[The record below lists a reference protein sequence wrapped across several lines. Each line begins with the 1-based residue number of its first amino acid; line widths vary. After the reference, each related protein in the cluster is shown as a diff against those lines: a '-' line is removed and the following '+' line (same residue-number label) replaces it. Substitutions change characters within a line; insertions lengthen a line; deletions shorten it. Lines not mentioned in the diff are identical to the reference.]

1 MRKFILIGEKLG
13 HSYSPEIHR
22 ASMRKMGVQGDYS
35 LLEVSSQEIPGV
47 IEDIRGGKI
56 SGMNVTIPYKVEVMN
71 YLDLIT
77 PEAKEIGAVNTVAL
91 EDGKLVGYNTDYW
104 GFRYTLEKNEVDI
117 EGKRCV
123 ILGGGGSARA
133 VIKAL
138 QDMGGIV
145 YLVSRSP
152 ERIRE
157 SFSNFKGLSII
168 SYTELEELQGELIVN
183 TTPVGMYPKTDACV
197 VDAQIIQNFSRAVD
211 LIYNPQET
219 LFLSRAKEGEN
230 GLYML
235 VGQAVKAQEI
245 WWKRSLDT
253 FEDIYAHIEGIVYK
267 K

>member
-22 ASMRKMGVQGDYS
+22 ASMKKMGVEGEYS
-35 LLEVSSQEIPGV
+35 LLEVTSQEIPGV
-47 IEDIRGGKI
+47 IEDIRRGEL

-71 YLDLIT
+71 YLDIIT

-104 GFRYTLEKNEVDI
+104 GFRYTLEKTGVDI
-117 EGKRCV
+117 EDKRCV
-123 ILGGGGSARA
+123 VLGGGGSARA
-133 VIKAL
+133 VIKVL
-138 QDMGGIV
+138 QDLGAVV

-157 SFSNFKGLSII
+157 SFSNFEELNII
-168 SYTELEELQGELIVN
+168 SYSELEGIQGELIVN
-183 TTPVGMYPKTDACV
+183 TTPVGMYPRVDACV
-197 VDAQIIQNFSRAVD
+197 VDTQVIQNFNLAVD
-211 LIYNPQET
+211 LIYNPRET
-219 LFLSRAKEGEN
+219 LFLSRSREGEN

-245 WWKRSLDT
+245 WWNRPLDT
-253 FEDIYAHIEGIVYK
+253 FEDIYASIEEVVYK